1 MELPETNYARS
12 GDVNIAYQVV
22 GNGPLD
28 LVYVPG
34 WVSNVEFMWGYE
46 PFAHFLRRLSSFSR
60 LILFDKRGTGLS
72 DHVPTDQLPT
82 LEQRMDDVRAVLD
95 AVGSERA
102 ALFGHSEGG
111 NMCLLFA
118 ATYPERVSALALL
131 AIYAKRLRSEDYPWA
146 PTPEQREAEARQLE
160 EYGWGEID
168 LTSYAPSRSNDPEFK
183 RWLGA
188 WLRNGASPRAA
199 AALLRMNS
207 LIDVRDVL
215 PTVSVPTLMLHRVG
229 DRDVSIEEGRYIA
242 ERIPGARLVELPG
255 DEHPIAG
262 GDLDRLADEIEE
274 FLTGVRPAAEPDRV
288 LATVVFTDIV
298 GSTDRAVALGDR
310 AWRDL
315 LDRHHAIVR
324 RELER
329 HRGREV
335 DTAGDGF
342 LATFDGPAR
351 AVRCAC
357 AIREALREL
366 GLEVRAGVHTGEVQL
381 QGEGVA
387 GVAVHTGA
395 RVSALAGPGEVLVSR
410 TVTDLTAG
418 SGLVFEP
425 RGEHEL
431 KGVPGTWQLY
441 AAVDQPTLLST

>member
-1 MELPETNYARS
+1 
-12 GDVNIAYQVV
+12 VNIAYQVL
-22 GNGPLD
+22 GDGPLD
-28 LVYVPG
+28 LLYVPG
-34 WVSNVEFMWGYE
+34 WVSNVEFMWNYE

-95 AVGSERA
+95 AVASERA

-118 ATYPERVSALALL
+118 ATYPKRVSALALL
-131 AIYAKRLRSEDYPWA
+131 AIYAKRLRSDDYPWA
-146 PTPEQREAEARQLE
+146 PTLPEREAEARQLE
-160 EYGWGEID
+160 EHGWDGID
-168 LTSYAPSRSNDPEFK
+168 LTHYAPTRLDQAEFV
-183 RWLGA
+183 RWLRA

-215 PTVSVPTLMLHRVG
+215 PTISAPTLLLHRVG
-229 DRDVSIEEGRYIA
+229 DLDVNVEESRYIA
-242 ERIPGARLVELPG
+242 ERIPGAGLIELPG
-255 DEHPIAG
+255 DEHVIAA
-262 GDLDRLADEIEE
+262 GDVDRLVDELEE
-274 FLTGVRPAAEPDRV
+274 FLTGVRPAAESDRV

-310 AWRDL
+310 AWHDL

-357 AIREALREL
+357 AIRDAVRDL
-366 GLEVRAGVHTGEVQL
+366 GLEVRAGVHTGEVQVRDD
-381 QGEGVA
+381 GVA

-395 RVSALAGPGEVLVSR
+395 RVSALAAPGEVLVSR

-431 KGVPGTWQLY
+431 KGVPGTWQVF
-441 AAVDQPTLLST
+441 AAA

>member
-1 MELPETNYARS
+1 VDVPETLYARS

-22 GNGPLD
+22 GEGELD

-34 WVSNVEFMWGYE
+34 WVSNVEYVWTYPPLE
-46 PFAHFLRRLSSFSR
+46 HFLRRLATFSR

-72 DHVPTDQLPT
+72 DAVALDKLPT

-111 NMCLLFA
+111 AMCMLFA
-118 ATYPERVSALALL
+118 ATHPERVKALVLL
-131 AIYAKRLRSEDYPWA
+131 SVYAKRLRSDDYPWA
-146 PTPEQREAEARQLE
+146 PTAEEREAEARGLE
-160 EYGWGEID
+160 ERGWADVDTGY
-168 LTSYAPSRSNDPEFK
+168 YAPSRLDDREFD
-183 RWLGA
+183 RWLRG

-207 LIDVRDVL
+207 RIDVREVL
-215 PTVSVPTLMLHRVG
+215 PTIGVPTLILHRTD
-229 DRDVSIEEGRYIA
+229 DRDVKPEEGRYIA
-242 ERIPGARLVELPG
+242 ERIAGARFVELPG
-255 DEHPIAG
+255 DEHVIAAG
-262 GDLDRLADEIEE
+262 EVDRLADEIEQ
-274 FLTGVRPAAEPDRV
+274 FLTGSRPAPEADRV
-288 LATVVFTDIV
+288 LTTLLFTDIV

-310 AWRDL
+310 EWRDL
-315 LDRHHAIVR
+315 LDRHHALVR
-324 RELER
+324 AELER
-329 HRGREV
+329 HRGREI

-357 AIREALREL
+357 AIRDAVRTVS
-366 GLEVRAGVHTGEVQL
+366 LEVRAGVHTGEVQL
-381 QGEGVA
+381 RGDGVA
-387 GVAVHTGA
+387 GIAVHAGA
-395 RVSALAGPGEVLVSR
+395 RIAALAGAGEVLVSR

-431 KGVPGTWQLY
+431 KGVPGPWQVY
-441 AAVDQPTLLST
+441 AVAST